1 MLQFSK
7 GYFRERW
14 ISDQL
19 TDVIVR
25 ASFLL
30 ELLFIRD
37 GLLYLPQSF
46 FTREHL
52 ETLINSIG
60 QTHWPMQL

>member
-19 TDVIVR
+19 PDVTVR

-30 ELLFIRD
+30 ELIIK
-37 GLLYLPQSF
+37 LLVISTAVF
-46 FTREHL
+46 FHQRRLKDT
-52 ETLINSIG
+52 S
-60 QTHWPMQL
+60 